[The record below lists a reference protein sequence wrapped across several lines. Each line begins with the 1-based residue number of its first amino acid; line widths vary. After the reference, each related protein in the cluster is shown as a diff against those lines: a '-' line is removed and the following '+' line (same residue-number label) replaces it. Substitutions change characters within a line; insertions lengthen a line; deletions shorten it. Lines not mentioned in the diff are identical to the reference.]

1 MYTGE
6 KKKMVLSMSASNKNG
21 EDVSSNFGCNIC
33 LELAREPIVTL
44 CGHLFCWPCL
54 YKWIHFHSESNNC
67 PVCKALVKEDSLV
80 PLYGMGTPSSDPRSK
95 PVHGDTIPNRPS
107 APRLE
112 TARPRLGRRQHGSSY
127 FGGYTGF
134 ASIPSAT
141 RFGNFFL

>member
-1 MYTGE
+1 MPAINNTNE
-6 KKKMVLSMSASNKNG
+6 

-54 YKWIHFHSESNNC
+54 YKWLNFHSHSNHC

-80 PLYGMGTPSSDPRSK
+80 PLYGTGKPSSDPRSK
-95 PVHGDTIPNRPS
+95 PISHGATIPSRPP

-112 TARPRLGRRQHGSSY
+112 TARPRIGQRHHGSS
-127 FGGYTGF
+127 FFRGYSGF
-134 ASIPSAT
+134 ASIPSTT
-141 RFGNFFL
+141 RFGNFLL